1 MAQKMSQQK
10 HSELKDLRSQHG
22 TANWNWGGGQIHSR
36 ITLGD
41 AFAETF
47 RGVFDIFKEFSCP
60 SWHKV
65 LFKQR
70 YCSVHAHDDFFD
82 GRKRMESLCWL
93 NTLIHGKSCEIFG
106 WTNWVQG
113 EPVLWKVNWS
123 GDRALSSPWGTAQ
136 LSRLWAASPLLVH
149 ASSGLCSAFPIPL
162 TEICPCRQKLQRMA
176 QMKGKGLFYIFMA
189 FSLSVYPH
197 TDVFLPPGS
206 RRHCTESCKLQ
217 LGVEQL
223 RTKEFLPEISPI
235 LKETSFSGNLKRYSH
250 CTNTTSLKTT

>member
-65 LFKQR
+65 FFKQR

-106 WTNWVQG
+106 WTNWDQG

-136 LSRLWAASPLLVH
+136 LSRLWAASPLL
-149 ASSGLCSAFPIPL
+149 IP
-162 TEICPCRQKLQRMA
+162 C
-176 QMKGKGLFYIFMA
+176 
-189 FSLSVYPH
+189 
-197 TDVFLPPGS
+197 
-206 RRHCTESCKLQ
+206 
-217 LGVEQL
+217 QL
-223 RTKEFLPEISPI
+223 RALLCLSHSPDWDLSLQTETAENGTDERQRAI
-235 LKETSFSGNLKRYSH
+235 LYFYGILSKCIPWYWCIF
-250 CTNTTSLKTT
+250 TTWEQKTLHRVL